1 MICYERSAGYVLVSK
16 DQFISVLIEA
26 TQATKSK
33 EWFCSIKI
41 TKWLLG
47 GLGYIRAR
55 AGSRC
60 ARISGLYLEYVVSI
74 YCRTNSHVQ
83 R

>member
-41 TKWLLG
+41 IFVAYSELNRVRMSTSSYHACVTYKYVQERYGLL
-47 GLGYIRAR
+47 I
-55 AGSRC
+55 
-60 ARISGLYLEYVVSI
+60 V
-74 YCRTNSHVQ
+74 
-83 R
+83 